1 MPDTAMES
9 EDEAFRF
16 MENSDRRL
24 FQVIQGYL
32 GIVRTTAQTDDKI
45 FFVLRSTVPFVF
57 RKTNL
62 PVEYELVGEAYV
74 QGAMYS
80 EMWREGLQPEWLFMT
95 LVWLTPKGLD
105 NSPTE

>member
-1 MPDTAMES
+1 MTWKSIAKRLFRLVLKFVMPDTAMES

-62 PVEYELVGEAYV
+62 PVEYELVSEA
-74 QGAMYS
+74 
-80 EMWREGLQPEWLFMT
+80 
-95 LVWLTPKGLD
+95 
-105 NSPTE
+105 